1 VILSAKTVRPDT
13 VTRFDE
19 RSCSSGGFGRQPMMN
34 LMGLA
39 LAHARRLQKF
49 GA

>member
-1 VILSAKTVRPDT
+1 MLLAASTCRPDE
-13 VTRFDE
+13 VTRFGE
-19 RSCSSGGFGRQPMMN
+19 SHCVRGGLGQMESRYLLP
-34 LMGLA
+34 LA